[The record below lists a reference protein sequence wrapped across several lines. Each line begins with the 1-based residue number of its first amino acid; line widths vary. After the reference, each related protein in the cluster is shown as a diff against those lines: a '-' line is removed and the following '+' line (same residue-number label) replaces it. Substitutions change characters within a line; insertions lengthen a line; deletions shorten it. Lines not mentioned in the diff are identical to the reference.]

1 MAYLKAVLPNT
12 RRSVKSTSTQEL
24 DRDRGIFLAFIE
36 NLVKAFLYAENPSIR
51 NLEIPQRHVIP

>member
-12 RRSVKSTSTQEL
+12 RRSVKSISIQEL

-36 NLVKAFLYAENPSIR
+36 TFVKAC
-51 NLEIPQRHVIP
+51 